1 MMPTSKSTRWRRSS
15 YGKKRKEKKKEGKK
29 KVNQEG
35 EDIQM
40 AALSLDLEVFYSF
53 RMSNIVL
60 FQILGAFQKLL
71 LFSNSRNQS
80 TSPDPLYLGSELKN
94 QDS

>member
-1 MMPTSKSTRWRRSS
+1 MA
-15 YGKKRKEKKKEGKK
+15 KKERKKK
-29 KVNQEG
+29 KVNQQG
-35 EDIQM
+35 KDIQM
-40 AALSLDLEVFYSF
+40 AALSLDLEVFYSY

-71 LFSNSRNQS
+71 LFSNSQNQS
-80 TSPDPLYLGSELKN
+80 TACGPSYLGAELKN